1 VSTPDPESSPEPE
14 RTPAPV
20 KKKKGGKA
28 PGAQKFTERDETRL
42 LSIVEEVLPI
52 GGDMWEKVS
61 KRSKEQRPTRTTVE
75 RLRTPREK
83 ITEQISQR
91 DKIMTQVSSALERS
105 NATDLS
111 STLEKVSIIQM
122 LQNQVQAEQARCRQ
136 LEVDYRALRE
146 KYDTKVAEVQEKA
159 AEISK
164 LELRLF
170 MAGVQTPQ
178 ARNGT
183 PGALPWSSPVGNRG
197 PGLGLS
203 NFVGDREEQQ

>member
-1 VSTPDPESSPEPE
+1 MGLFVHHHERFLSAIHPRKDESYYSFGFYIIKDTPGVLFSFISSIDY
-14 RTPAPV
+14 R
-20 KKKKGGKA
+20 
-28 PGAQKFTERDETRL
+28 
-42 LSIVEEVLPI
+42 
-52 GGDMWEKVS
+52 
-61 KRSKEQRPTRTTVE
+61 
-75 RLRTPREK
+75 REK

-105 NATDLS
+105 NSTDLS

-122 LQNQVQAEQARCRQ
+122 LQNQVQAEQARSRQ

-159 AEISK
+159 AEMAK

-183 PGALPWSSPVGNRG
+183 PGAFPWSSPVANRG
-197 PGLGLS
+197 RILCPPS
-203 NFVGDREEQQ
+203 RDIEYSV

>member
-1 VSTPDPESSPEPE
+1 MIEESVGMATINDAERGDSDEEDENDDDESEPE
-14 RTPAPV
+14 GESA
-20 KKKKGGKA
+20 
-28 PGAQKFTERDETRL
+28 
-42 LSIVEEVLPI
+42 
-52 GGDMWEKVS
+52 
-61 KRSKEQRPTRTTVE
+61 KEQRPTRTTVE

-197 PGLGLS
+197 LGLS
-203 NFVGDREEQQ
+203 NVVGDREEQQ